1 MKDFS
6 KLPSNYTNKE
16 QSERL
21 MEVLNIPASTADL
34 VYVRTD
40 MGGHLLLF
48 PDDMI
53 DGDYVEY
60 PVWSVG
66 RIIDIILTCVEIDH
80 ISVYKGENHI
90 DDLLHF
96 IEYSQ
101 VGHTFDF
108 SKLYTNDKNE

>member
-1 MKDFS
+1 MRDFS
-6 KLPSNYTNKE
+6 KLPSNYTTKE

-21 MEVLNIPASTADL
+21 MEVLHIPASTADL
-34 VYVRTD
+34 VYVKTD

-48 PDDMI
+48 PEDMI

-60 PVWSVG
+60 PVWSLG
-66 RIIDIILTCVEIDH
+66 RIVDIILTCIEIDH
-80 ISVYKGENHI
+80 ICVYRGENHI